1 MPSIFLSYFFG
12 LAVIILNSCGDK
24 QAPESTPDTVING
37 PGEVIDTTAL
47 ITMDQFI
54 GVNTF
59 VDDLPQL
66 ISVGGFAREYHNWA
80 WDEGNF
86 DPAYP
91 GFPANQI
98 RFAPSYPGWS
108 YDDYYRNLHD
118 IGVVVAPCI
127 QGSVPWLQKA
137 TAFQASYKPLDA
149 PGLDA
154 ANPASYYAKSNFMFQ
169 FAARYGSKSVP
180 DSLLQLASGQRRV
193 SGLGYIKYVEDW
205 NEQDKDWEGKN
216 AQFTPE
222 EYAAM
227 ASADYDGHG
236 NTMEL
241 HGKKYGIKNAD
252 SSIKLVMGGLAIF
265 NLDYIKRMKS
275 WFEGNRADKKFAADV
290 LNFHLYTFP
299 DGSQYGDS
307 GPALSP
313 EAGKLKEQMA
323 AVVKYRNEYLPGKEV
338 WLSEF
343 GWDTNPDSRLSVPVI
358 GSMDRQEVQGIWL
371 VRAYMALAAAGV
383 DRAQMF
389 MLRDVNPNDK
399 TQFSSSG
406 LVGPKGDFTRKK
418 SWYYVATLK
427 NTLTNM
433 RYTGETASG
442 DANVLI
448 YKFKEVKG
456 SKGVYAIWAKTSNGY
471 KVDNYQLKIPASVSN
486 ANLVTLS
493 TGAASGQQSKLN
505 ITNGQVSVNVSER
518 PVFVTVDRME

>member
-1 MPSIFLSYFFG
+1 M
-12 LAVIILNSCGDK
+12 
-24 QAPESTPDTVING
+24 
-37 PGEVIDTTAL
+37 
-47 ITMDQFI
+47 
-54 GVNTF
+54 
-59 VDDLPQL
+59 
-66 ISVGGFAREYHNWA
+66 
-80 WDEGNF
+80 
-86 DPAYP
+86 
-91 GFPANQI
+91 
-98 RFAPSYPGWS
+98 
-108 YDDYYRNLHD
+108 
-118 IGVVVAPCI
+118 
-127 QGSVPWLQKA
+127 
-137 TAFQASYKPLDA
+137 
-149 PGLDA
+149 
-154 ANPASYYAKSNFMFQ
+154 
-169 FAARYGSKSVP
+169 
-180 DSLLQLASGQRRV
+180 
-193 SGLGYIKYVEDW
+193 
-205 NEQDKDWEGKN
+205 
-216 AQFTPE
+216 
-222 EYAAM
+222 
-227 ASADYDGHG
+227 
-236 NTMEL
+236 
-241 HGKKYGIKNAD
+241 
-252 SSIKLVMGGLAIF
+252 KLVMGGLAIF

-275 WFEGNRADKKFAADV
+275 WFERNRADKKFAADV

-323 AVVKYRNEYLPGKEV
+323 AIVKYRNEYLPGKEV

-358 GSMDRQEVQGIWL
+358 GGMDRQEVQGIWL

-433 RYTGETASG
+433 RYAGEVASG

-456 SKGVYAIWAKTSNGY
+456 NKGVYAIWAKTSTDY
-471 KVDNYQLKIPASVSN
+471 KVDGYSFRIPASVSN

-493 TGAASGQQSKLN
+493 AGAASGQQSKLN
-505 ITNGQVSVNVSER
+505 ISGGQVSVNVSER
-518 PVFVTVDRME
+518 PVFIMVDHIE